1 MSNPVV
7 IFIIIFLILLL
18 VAGHAIVEPLLPP
31 TGYGVHA
38 GTDTPDHGAWL
49 ER

>member
-1 MSNPVV
+1 MDNPVV
-7 IFIIIFLILLL
+7 IFSLIFLALLL
-18 VAGHAIVEPLLPP
+18 VVGQAIVEPLLPP

-38 GTDTPDHGAWL
+38 GTDTPDHGAWP